1 MDKKSI
7 YKDEQCTCRGT
18 TLLTGLLIGA
28 GIAIGGFFPG
38 YYYYH
43 SQMSNRSVTV
53 KGLAE
58 KNVIADLAIWNI
70 KFQAT
75 GDELPQVQQQLE
87 NHLNMIIA
95 YLKENK
101 FSAAEIKIDRIN
113 TNDLDANPYREKSVG
128 QPRFILTQSVTVRSS
143 QIEQVAQSSERIG
156 ILVGKGVIF
165 ANEEYTR
172 PVSYLFTRLNEVKPQ
187 MLAEATQNA
196 KQAAEEFAKN
206 SDSRVGKIK
215 RANQGIFS
223 ILPQDAAPGADET
236 AHINKTVRVVSTV
249 EYYLD

>member
-1 MDKKSI
+1 MDK
-7 YKDEQCTCRGT
+7 QPTCRRT
-18 TLLTGLLIGA
+18 ALLTGLIIGA
-28 GIAIGGFFPG
+28 GIALGGFFPG

-43 SQMSNRSVTV
+43 SQMNNRSVTV

-58 KNVIADLAIWNI
+58 KNVMADLAIWNI

-75 GDELPQVQQQLE
+75 GNELPQVQQQLE
-87 NHLNMIIA
+87 KSLNQIMA

-101 FSAAEIKIDRIN
+101 FVATEIAIDRIN
-113 TNDLDANPYREKSVG
+113 TNDLNANPYREKSVG
-128 QPRFILTQSVTVRSS
+128 QPRFILTQSITIRST

-156 ILVGKGVIF
+156 TLVGQGVIF

-172 PVSYLFTRLNEVKPQ
+172 PVSYLFTKLNNVKPQ

-206 SDSRVGKIK
+206 SGSRVGKIK
-215 RANQGIFS
+215 RANQGVFS
-223 ILPQDAAPGADET
+223 ILPQDAAPGADEA